1 MKSITDGG
9 PSRLEK
15 SVEIG
20 TLCAFYGG
28 LLTPRQ
34 RDALRLYYEEDL
46 TLGEIAGELGV
57 SRQNVH
63 ELIARSADKL
73 RRYEASLGGVR
84 RASETAHGLRQVMEL
99 LGQTQGRTQ
108 EDKSR
113 LEEATTLIG
122 QLLRQQE
129 GE

>member
-1 MKSITDGG
+1 MKPITDGG
-9 PSRLEK
+9 PSRLQK

-34 RDALRLYYEEDL
+34 RDALRLHYEEDL
-46 TLGEIAGELGV
+46 SLGEIAEELGV

-63 ELIARSADKL
+63 ELIVRSADKL
-73 RRYEASLGGVR
+73 RRYEASLGGVQ
-84 RASETAHGLRQVMEL
+84 RASETAQGLRQALEL
-99 LGQTQGRTQ
+99 LGQVRASTQ

-113 LEEATTLIG
+113 LEEAAALIG
-122 QLLRQQE
+122 RLLRQQE

>member
-1 MKSITDGG
+1 MKPITDGG
-9 PSRLEK
+9 PSRLQK

-34 RDALRLYYEEDL
+34 RDALRLHYEEDL
-46 TLGEIAGELGV
+46 SLGEIAGELGV

-63 ELIARSADKL
+63 ELIVRSADKL

-84 RASETAHGLRQVMEL
+84 RASETAQGLRQVLEL
-99 LGQTQGRTQ
+99 LAQTQGRTQ

-113 LEEATTLIG
+113 LEEAAALIG
-122 QLLRQQE
+122 RLLRQQE

>member
-1 MKSITDGG
+1 MKPIADGG

-34 RDALRLYYEEDL
+34 RDALRLHYEEDL
-46 TLGEIAGELGV
+46 SLGEIAGELGV

-63 ELIARSADKL
+63 ELIVRSADKL

-84 RASETAHGLRQVMEL
+84 RASETALGLRQALEL
-99 LGQTQGRTQ
+99 LGRVQGRTQ

-113 LEEATTLIG
+113 LEEAQALIG
-122 QLLRQQE
+122 LLIRQQE

>member
-1 MKSITDGG
+1 MKPITDDG
-9 PSRLEK
+9 PSRLQK

-20 TLCAFYGG
+20 TLCAFYGS

-34 RDALRLYYEEDL
+34 RDALRLHYEEDL
-46 TLGEIAGELGV
+46 SLGEIAEELGV

-63 ELIARSADKL
+63 ELIVRSADKL

-84 RASETAHGLRQVMEL
+84 RASETAQGLRQTLEL
-99 LGQTQGRTQ
+99 LGRIRAGTQ

-113 LEEATTLIG
+113 LEEAAALIG
-122 QLLRQQE
+122 RLLRQQE

>member
-1 MKSITDGG
+1 MKPITDSG
-9 PSRLEK
+9 PSRLQK

-20 TLCAFYGG
+20 TLCAFYGC

-34 RDALRLYYEEDL
+34 RDALRLHYEEDL
-46 TLGEIAGELGV
+46 SLGEIAGELGV

-63 ELIARSADKL
+63 ELIVRSADKL

-84 RASETAHGLRQVMEL
+84 RASETAQGLRQVLEL
-99 LGQTQGRTQ
+99 LAQTQGRTQ

-113 LEEATTLIG
+113 LEEAAALIG
-122 QLLRQQE
+122 RLLRQQE